1 MFEMGNHL
9 PDEKEKILS
18 TLNIQFTF
26 SQLKDIFHQSYQRKR
41 LGYMRMMGYTNLD
54 QCRRKYLLEFFG
66 EHPQSPKQC
75 CDQDSRLE
83 SIQILNRKKVKR
95 KLSFNEKL
103 YNLFET

>member
-1 MFEMGNHL
+1 M
-9 PDEKEKILS
+9 
-18 TLNIQFTF
+18 
-26 SQLKDIFHQSYQRKR
+26 
-41 LGYMRMMGYTNLD
+41 
-54 QCRRKYLLEFFG
+54 EFFG

-75 CDQDSRLE
+75 CDQDSSLE

>member
-1 MFEMGNHL
+1 MFETGNHL

-26 SQLKDIFHQSYQRKR
+26 NQLKDIFHQSYQRKR

-83 SIQILNRKKVKR
+83 PIQILNRKKVKR